1 MSAALHPTADIR
13 LRRNIGR
20 DGPLSA
26 ARTRSKS
33 SLHFRR
39 KTTVK
44 LVTDL
49 PIGA

>member
-1 MSAALHPTADIR
+1 MQQLMVAK
-13 LRRNIGR
+13 RRFGS
-20 DGPLSA
+20 LSA